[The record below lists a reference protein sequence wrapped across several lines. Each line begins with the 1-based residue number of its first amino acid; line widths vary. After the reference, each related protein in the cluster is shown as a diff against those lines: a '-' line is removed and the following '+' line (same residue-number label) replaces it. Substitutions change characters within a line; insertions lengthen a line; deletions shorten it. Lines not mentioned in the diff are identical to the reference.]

1 MKNGYKTS
9 FLLLISFIVLACSS
23 EKRLQIS
30 YKEKVESDA
39 IYYGKKFGGQIYELP
54 NSVLVKGILREFLK
68 NISDISFYKNLTY
81 SDFLF
86 DVNSFLLDQ
95 NVPLSPNFCDSKDNC
110 PKISCQWK
118 NNNEFLMKVSGECFN
133 DVFVFLGDVD
143 YTFHANNDSSNLFFS
158 FFYKV
163 NLNSWQFKSVETK
176 EYILYDGNITFYASS
191 SQNEK
196 IIQRD
201 IAIFGNSEIVY
212 NGLKNKLGIQ
222 FESVFDYYNSNTGF
236 ISFYYAQVQNP
247 FCISFVFDMKPKFA
261 CSYKFFVKKYSLKFS
276 DEQIHVLQSS
286 FETYNVGSDLV
297 WILTEANIRIYGE
310 KLFQDSLSLATCKLL
325 DGQIKF
331 TSGSEELNLNF
342 DKKSFE
348 NQPCNFL
355 CPSQWYWK
363 DTKNL
368 KDFIGYGCLPGSE

>member
-1 MKNGYKTS
+1 MKNKYKS
-9 FLLLISFIVLACSS
+9 YAFILFILVAACSS
-23 EKRLQIS
+23 EKKLQVS
-30 YKEKVESDA
+30 HKEKVESDA
-39 IYYGKKFGGQIYELP
+39 LYYGKKLGDQIYELP
-54 NSVLVKGILREFLK
+54 NSILVKGILRDYLK

-86 DVNSFLLDQ
+86 DANSFLLDQ
-95 NVPLSPNFCDSKDNC
+95 NVPLSPNFCNSKDNC
-110 PKISCQWK
+110 PRISCRWK
-118 NNNEFLMKVSGECFN
+118 DNNEFLMKVSGECFN

-143 YTFHANNDSSNLFFS
+143 YTFYTNNDSSNPLS

-176 EYILYDGNITFYASS
+176 EYILYEGNITFYAIS

-196 IIQRD
+196 IIKRD
-201 IAIFGNSEIVY
+201 MAIFGNSEIIY

-222 FESVFDYYNSNTGF
+222 FESVFDYYNSSTGF

-247 FCISFVFDMKPKFA
+247 FCVSFVFDMRPKFT
-261 CSYKFFVKKYSLKFS
+261 CSYKFFVKKYILQFS
-276 DEQIHVLQSS
+276 SEEIHVLQSN
-286 FETYNVGSDLV
+286 FETYNVGGNLA
-297 WILTEANIRIYGE
+297 WILTESNMRIHGE
-310 KLFQDSLSLATCKLL
+310 NLFQDSLSQATCRFL

-331 TSGSEELNLNF
+331 TSGSEELTLNF
-342 DKKSFE
+342 DNKSFD

-363 DTKNL
+363 DTKNS
-368 KDFIGYGCLPGSE
+368 KDFLGYGCLPGSG